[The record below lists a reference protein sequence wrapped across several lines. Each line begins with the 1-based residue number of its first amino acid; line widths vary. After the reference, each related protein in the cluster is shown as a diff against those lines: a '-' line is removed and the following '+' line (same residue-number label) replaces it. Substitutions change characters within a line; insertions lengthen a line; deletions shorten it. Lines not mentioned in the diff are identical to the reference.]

1 MHLVLFSDKDLKPSC
16 VRLELK
22 VDLWR
27 VLMPR
32 GAGQVV
38 WMLSYSLLL
47 VGPSHM
53 APARIVRSYQ
63 ACPSGLFL

>member
-1 MHLVLFSDKDLKPSC
+1 M
-16 VRLELK
+16 K

-38 WMLSYSLLL
+38 WMLSYGLLL
-47 VGPSHM
+47 VGLSRV
-53 APARIVRSYQ
+53 APACVVGSYQ